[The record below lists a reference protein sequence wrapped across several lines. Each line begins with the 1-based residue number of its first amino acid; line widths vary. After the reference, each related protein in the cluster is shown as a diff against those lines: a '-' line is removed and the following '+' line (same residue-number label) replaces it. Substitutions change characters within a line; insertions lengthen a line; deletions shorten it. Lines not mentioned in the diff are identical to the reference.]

1 MKMETELK
9 SIEIIHEVLTGK
21 DDEEVREQFIKY
33 FSSEIAQF
41 EKVMADVYE
50 HWRTFDA
57 QFSKT
62 EDSATVT
69 ALLWTVVR
77 GHIISFRLLI
87 TGYWVAA
94 GNTQRQVFEGCAMAI
109 IASKY
114 GWPYL
119 KKYLDNQFSTNKA
132 IDVLRRRR
140 GELNIGKEGLL
151 NLEKAINFYDGLSHP
166 TRFALADMMSLDG
179 THKLYIGASFD
190 DAKIKGY
197 KKEIEGRI
205 GFAKII
211 NNIISGVDKNM
222 KSWNL
227 KS

>member
-1 MKMETELK
+1 MKTEMK

-21 DDEEVREQFIKY
+21 DDEEVRKQFMKC

-41 EKVMADVYE
+41 EKVMADAYD

-87 TGYWVAA
+87 SGYWVAA
-94 GNTQRQVFEGCAMAI
+94 GNTQRQVFEGCAMTI
-109 IASKY
+109 VASKH

-119 KKYLDNQFSTNKA
+119 KKYLDNRFSTNKA
-132 IDVLRRRR
+132 IDVLKRRR
-140 GELNIGKEGLL
+140 GELNIGKEGLSI
-151 NLEKAINFYDGLSHP
+151 LEKSINFYDGLSHP
-166 TRFALADMMSLDG
+166 TRLALADIMSLDG
-179 THKLYIGASFD
+179 THKVYIGASFD
-190 DAKIKGY
+190 NAKIKGY
-197 KKEIEGRI
+197 KKEIDGRV
-205 GFAKII
+205 GFARTI
-211 NNIISGVDKNM
+211 NNIISGVEKNM
-222 KSWNL
+222 RAWNL
-227 KS
+227 KG